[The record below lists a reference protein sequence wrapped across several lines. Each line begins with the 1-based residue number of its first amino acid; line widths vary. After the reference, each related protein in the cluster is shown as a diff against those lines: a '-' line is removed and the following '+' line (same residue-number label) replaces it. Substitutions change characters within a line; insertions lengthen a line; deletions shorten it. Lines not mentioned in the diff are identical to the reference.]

1 MLKKRILSS
10 AILLSIFI
18 ISFFEIYIHNSSYF
32 FSLIFIVGFVLI
44 YELGKI
50 LKLRDFSL
58 LIYWILSSV
67 PIIFFFCIVLIS
79 KNDYLLNI
87 DIRMINMNFDYHS
100 LARMQFLL
108 DEFATQFAVFMGIV
122 STIFWIIIVPLDLY
136 FKNIS
141 SNHKFKIFY
150 GYFLIS
156 PMIIITAAI
165 FVEDRLP
172 LFALFLLIW
181 IADIGAYFFGKLF
194 GKTKLAK
201 TISPGKTVEGALGGL
216 CTNLLFVFVLFL
228 LFGYEHRDQENF
240 VLRVILIFSA
250 VIVIT
255 VLSIFGDIYE
265 SFLKRQAGVKDSG
278 RIIPGHGGLLDRL
291 DGFCPTIPLYFM
303 MAFALTNL

>member
-10 AILLSIFI
+10 AILLLIFI
-18 ISFFEIYIHNSSYF
+18 ILFFEIYIHNSIYF
-32 FSLIFIVGFVLI
+32 LSLILIVGFVLI

-50 LKLRDFSL
+50 LKLKDFSL

-67 PIIFFFCIVLIS
+67 PIIFFFCLVLIS

-87 DIRMINMNFDYHS
+87 DIKMINMNFDYLS
-100 LARMQFLL
+100 QSNVFLL
-108 DEFATQFAVFMGIV
+108 DKFIMQFSVYMAII

-136 FKNIS
+136 LKNIS
-141 SNHKFKIFY
+141 SNNKFKIFY

-156 PMIIITAAI
+156 PMIIITTVI
-165 FVEDRLP
+165 FITDRSP
-172 LFALFLLIW
+172 LFALFVLIW

-216 CTNLLFVFVLFL
+216 FTNLLFVFFLFL
-228 LFGYEHRDQENF
+228 LFGYEYRDHEDF
-240 VLRVILIFSA
+240 VLRAILLFSA
-250 VIVIT
+250 VIAIT
-255 VLSIFGDIYE
+255 ALSIFGDIYE

-278 RIIPGHGGLLDRL
+278 RLIPGHGGLLDRL

-303 MAFALTNL
+303 MVFVLNNF

>member
-18 ISFFEIYIHNSSYF
+18 ILFFEIYIHNSIYF
-32 FSLIFIVGFVLI
+32 LILILIVGFVLI

-50 LKLRDFSL
+50 LKLKDFSL
-58 LIYWILSSV
+58 VIYWTLSSV
-67 PIIFFFCIVLIS
+67 PIIFFFCLVLIS

-87 DIRMINMNFDYHS
+87 DIKMINMNFDYLS
-100 LARMQFLL
+100 QSNVFLL
-108 DEFATQFAVFMGIV
+108 DKFIMQFSVYMATI

-136 FKNIS
+136 LKNIS
-141 SNHKFKIFY
+141 SNNKFKIFY

-156 PMIIITAAI
+156 PMIIVTTFI
-165 FVEDRLP
+165 FMTDRSP
-172 LFALFLLIW
+172 LFALFALIW
-181 IADIGAYFFGKLF
+181 MADIGAYFFGKLF

-216 CTNLLFVFVLFL
+216 FTNLLFVFFLFL
-228 LFGYEHRDQENF
+228 LFSYDHRGHEDF
-240 VLRVILIFSA
+240 VLRAILLFFA
-250 VIVIT
+250 VTAIT
-255 VLSIFGDIYE
+255 ALSIFGDIYE

-278 RIIPGHGGLLDRL
+278 TLIPGHGGLLDRL

-303 MAFALTNL
+303 MAFVLNNF